1 MSRESD
7 WYGFELKL
15 QRVLECNKHLDWR
28 WKKMEETE

>member
-7 WYGFELKL
+7 WYGFEL